1 MSAEDSVLNNI
12 FDHSKQRIM
21 EAIEGVQSQVDTLE
35 QMKEVWETALKGK
48 SSIELDSGMIM
59 SVCSPSPLIVQAVY

>member
-1 MSAEDSVLNNI
+1 MYEPAPVTAQNSVLNDI

-21 EAIEGVQSQVDTLE
+21 EALEGVQEQVDTLE

-48 SSIELDSGMIM
+48 STIELDSGMIM
-59 SVCSPSPLIVQAVY
+59 